1 MTERVPRQP
10 MPEQKPEIRRT
21 NFDEVPLGYDEETAI
36 LEAGR
41 CLQCKKP
48 LCVDGCPVGV
58 DIPGFIKKITERDY
72 LGSISAIRNT
82 NSLPA
87 VCGRVCPQESQIEK
101 KCILALNSS
110 RWP

>member
-1 MTERVPRQP
+1 

-87 VCGRVCPQESQIEK
+87 VCGPFFARRKASARRSAYW
-101 KCILALNSS
+101 ALNSS